1 MDEEDQCMHSS
12 PSSKLIEMSFI
23 PGLCGFLQDS
33 EQPGLSSGMEMT
45 SAKASAS
52 YFFDVI
58 EICEIRVKL
67 DCAVS
72 KQ

>member
-1 MDEEDQCMHSS
+1 MQSS
-12 PSSKLIEMSFI
+12 PSSKLIKMSSI

-33 EQPGLSSGMEMT
+33 EQPGLSSGMETT

-58 EICEIRVKL
+58 ELRETRVKL
-67 DCAVS
+67 GCAVS
-72 KQ
+72 EQ